1 MGPRIVLVGSAVF
14 AFAFVLA
21 GCTTSI
27 FDSEAPVPMNYVLRS
42 VPSSA
47 VSQQHTAV
55 DITIDRPDPAPGLD
69 SDRIGV
75 LRGHQL
81 DYYRAV
87 KWGSPAP
94 EVMQALLVDSLE
106 DQHVF
111 RSVTREQSR
120 VASDYILDVQLRDF
134 QSEYSD
140 GSAVPTI
147 HVAAVVRMI
156 RVPDRKLVATMT
168 TEAKVQASDDRMSA
182 VAAAFEKAGNEVAMD
197 LLNKLAPTVAGDAP
211 MLASARGQK

>member
-1 MGPRIVLVGSAVF
+1 MAAAACVALV
-14 AFAFVLA
+14 A

-27 FDSEAPVPMNYVLRS
+27 FDSEAPLPMNYVLRPVQSAAAS
-42 VPSSA
+42 VS
-47 VSQQHTAV
+47 HTAV
-55 DITIDRPDPAPGLD
+55 DVTIDRPVTAPGLD
-69 SDRIGV
+69 TDRIGV

-94 EVMQALLVDSLE
+94 EIVQALFVDSLE

-120 VASDYILDVQLRDF
+120 VASDYVLDVQLRDF
-134 QSEYSD
+134 QSEYTE
-140 GSAVPTI
+140 GSSIPTI
-147 HVAAVVRMI
+147 HVSAVVRVV
-156 RVPDRKLVATMT
+156 RVPDRKLVATVT
-168 TEAKVQASDDRMSA
+168 ADSKVQAGEDRMGA
-182 VAAAFEKAGNEVAMD
+182 VAATFEKASNAVALD
-197 LLNKLAPTVAGDAP
+197 VLNQIAAAIAADAP